1 MVHTRSRRFSI
12 SLPSVS
18 VVMTPR
24 AYHILGKY
32 SSTDLQPQVIS
43 LFFAS
48 ETGVLL
54 HGLKLAILL
63 LQTLK

>member
-1 MVHTRSRRFSI
+1 
-12 SLPSVS
+12 
-18 VVMTPR
+18 MTPR

-32 SSTDLQPQVIS
+32 SPTDLHPQVIS